1 MPEQIGDHYVLVN
14 TAGRSGGL
22 STVRRGVDTRDGSSV
37 AVKFV
42 MGPNDELS
50 QKVFDREVRTLREL
64 SHPNI
69 VHYRDAGID
78 ETGSYYLVL
87 DWVDR
92 NLSDLLKGGPWDSWD
107 RLHRDFAQP
116 LVDALAYAHLKQ
128 IEHRDIKPQNILIA
142 PTGDPLLAD
151 FGIAKIRGQ
160 SEDSE
165 LTVAGF
171 RSGPYAPPEMDTPI
185 PYVRDVY
192 SVGVVLLQCLSAER
206 IRDFPDVATTL
217 ESVSV
222 PPDAKRLL
230 EACVNPDPS
239 QRPRNA
245 SELADALASIRRD
258 RAVRRQQ
265 ARNPVWLRLTNAAVE
280 HLVGSTSARVQAGAK
295 IQADL
300 AGEVFATFRFDRESG
315 DHNRNVIMLSG
326 KEYRYTLKLDDDRSG
341 GVVIAATQPEYE
353 VLEGLRK
360 RSLSLPPVFT
370 WTVQEPANRE
380 LAAHGLGVLVEMVED
395 FVEAGKE
402 GAQDQ
407 GPQEGDELFD
417 TWLRILDAREE
428 LARGEHEPIPYQ
440 SWRTAGRQ
448 TVFKLAEPSELDL
461 IGTEWQVQDQLAGRK
476 YGWGEVIDQDGDH
489 LTLLGSR
496 LTNLPQNAVLVPHI
510 GPSEVSLARQRD
522 AVGAVKNETNPRPH
536 LRKLLLDP
544 SQNSRPQT
552 VSIDSWR
559 LDLDESKREA
569 VQLALGASDA
579 LLVQGPPGTGKTN
592 FIAEAVAQFLRSN
605 PEGRVLIAS
614 QTHVAVDNALERL
627 DRSEIA
633 GLVRLAGVDE
643 SRVDPSVRHLLLD
656 AQTKRWT
663 QGVRANAEASIEKQ
677 ASDHGI
683 PVDHLRAALTLQQ
696 LASVCREIE
705 AIESSISGGRDTG
718 ASELTTAL
726 SADEHDSNLQDRI
739 DSLSDYRAELV
750 QDAQRQLGG
759 DLTVSAT
766 ISAGE
771 AASAVD
777 VLLGDSAEAGQL
789 LQRLAVQ
796 AEWLQRIASDDSLAA
811 VYLETTR
818 VVAGTCTGFLRNRAV
833 KMLDFDLCIV
843 DEASKATLTEALVPM
858 SHARR
863 WILVGDTRQL
873 PPTDEDLL
881 RATEIMSEH
890 EITKADVTQT
900 LFQRMADLLPEHSQ
914 RMLRHQYR
922 MIRPI
927 GDLISTCFYAGE
939 LQSPRTEGLAGYDRL
954 FGRSVMW
961 LDTGSLGDRRRESAP
976 GGQATSFANRAEV
989 QLVVKQ
995 LQTLDSAIDYELVR
1009 LPPNAARLEVL
1020 VISPY
1025 RSQVDEFK
1033 RKLAPVSF
1041 KHLIPVVMSVD
1052 AVQGREADIAIVSIT
1067 RSNPEGRLGF
1077 LGADYWRRIN
1087 VALSRAR
1094 YGLVIVGDAAF
1105 IQATNGALRTV
1116 YDYIATHPD
1125 DCEVRLADR
1134 D

>member
-1 MPEQIGDHYVLVN
+1 MPEQVGDYYILLQ
-14 TAGRSGGL
+14 AESRSGGL
-22 STVRRGVDTRDGSSV
+22 STVRRGVDTRDGSPV

-42 MGPNDELS
+42 VGPTDELS
-50 QKVFDREVRTLREL
+50 KKVFDREVRTLREL

-69 VHYRDAGID
+69 VRYRDAGID
-78 ETGSYYLVL
+78 ETGAYYLVL

-92 NLSDLLKGGPWDSWD
+92 NLSDVLTAGPWDSWD

-128 IEHRDIKPQNILIA
+128 IEHRDIKPQNILISS
-142 PTGDPLLAD
+142 TGAPLLAD

-160 SEDSE
+160 GEDSE

-206 IRDFPDVATTL
+206 IRDFPDVAKAL

-222 PPDAKRLL
+222 PPDARRLL
-230 EACVNPDPS
+230 EACVSPDPA
-239 QRPRNA
+239 QRPKNA
-245 SELADALASIRRD
+245 SELAAAMTAIRRD
-258 RAVRRQQ
+258 RVARHQQ
-265 ARNPVWLRLTNAAVE
+265 SRNPVWLRLTNAAVE
-280 HLVGSTSARVQAGAK
+280 HLVGDTFDRVQAGAK
-295 IQADL
+295 LQADL
-300 AGEVFATFRFDRESG
+300 AGDVFAAFRFDRQSG
-315 DHNRNVIMLSG
+315 EHNRTVIMISG

-341 GVVIAATQPEYE
+341 CVVTAAAQPEFE
-353 VLEGLRK
+353 ALEGLRR
-360 RSLSLPPVFT
+360 RSLALPPVFT

-380 LAAHGLGVLVEMVED
+380 LAAYGLGVLVEMIED
-395 FVEAGKE
+395 FLEGRNEA
-402 GAQDQ
+402 AQER
-407 GPQEGDELFD
+407 GPQDGDELFD
-417 TWLRILDAREE
+417 VWLRILDAREE
-428 LARGEHEPIPYQ
+428 LARGEHEPLPYQ
-440 SWRTAGRQ
+440 SWRASGRQ
-448 TVFKLAEPSELDL
+448 TVFKLASPSELDL

-496 LTNLPQNAVLVPHI
+496 LTQLPQSAALVPHI

-522 AVGAVKNETNPRPH
+522 AVTSIKNETNAQPR
-536 LRKLLLDP
+536 LRSLLLDP
-544 SQNSRPQT
+544 SKNAVPQP
-552 VSIDSWR
+552 VSVDSWGLE
-559 LDLDESKREA
+559 LDKSKREA

-592 FIAEAVAQFLRSN
+592 FIAEAVAQFLTAN
-605 PEGRVLIAS
+605 PHGRVLIAS

-627 DRSEIA
+627 ERSGIA
-633 GLVRLAGVDE
+633 GLVRLAGMDE

-677 ASDHGI
+677 ASDLGI
-683 PVDHLRAALTLQQ
+683 QLDHLRAALSLQQ

-705 AIESSISGGRDTG
+705 AIEGSISRGRDSST
-718 ASELTTAL
+718 SELTTAL
-726 SADEHDSNLQDRI
+726 SSEAPESNLQDRI

-750 QDAQRQLGG
+750 QEAQRQLAG
-759 DLTVSAT
+759 DLTVSTT
-766 ISAGE
+766 ITAEE

-777 VLLGDSAEAGQL
+777 VLLGEGEEESQL
-789 LQRLAVQ
+789 LKQLAVQ

-818 VVAGTCTGFLRNRAV
+818 VVAGTCTGFLRNKAV

-858 SHARR
+858 SRARR

-881 RATEIMSEH
+881 RATDIMREREIS
-890 EITKADVTQT
+890 KAEVTQT
-900 LFQRMADLLPEHSQ
+900 LFQRMADLLPAHSQ
-914 RMLRHQYR
+914 RMLRQQYR

-939 LQSPRTEGLAGYDRL
+939 LQSPRTEGLDGYEKL
-954 FGRSVMW
+954 FGHSVMW
-961 LDTGSLGDRRRESAP
+961 LDTGPLGDRRRESAP
-976 GGQATSFANRAEV
+976 GGQATSFANRAEA

-995 LQTLDSAIDYELVR
+995 LQTLDSAIDYQLVK
-1009 LPPNAARLEVL
+1009 LPTSTRSLEVL

-1025 RSQVDEFK
+1025 RSQVDELR

-1041 KHLIPVVMSVD
+1041 KHLSPVVMSVD
-1052 AVQGREADIAIVSIT
+1052 AVQGREADIAIFSIT
-1067 RSNPEGRLGF
+1067 RSNQEGRLGF

-1094 YGLVIVGDAAF
+1094 YGLVIIGDANF
-1105 IQATNGALRTV
+1105 IQGTNGALRTV
-1116 YDYIATHPD
+1116 LDYITAHKD